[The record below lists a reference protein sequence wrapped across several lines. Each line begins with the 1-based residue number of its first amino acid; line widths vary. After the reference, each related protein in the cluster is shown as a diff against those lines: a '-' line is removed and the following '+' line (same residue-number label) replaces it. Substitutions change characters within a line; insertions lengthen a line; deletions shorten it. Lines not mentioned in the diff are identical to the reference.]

1 MRIKE
6 GWTLTEVDGEY
17 VAVPVSEPAKG
28 FMGVVKMNITGRD
41 IWNGLADGL
50 SEDTIASILVDKYDG
65 VDKEKA
71 LENVRKV
78 SDQLRQ
84 EGLLVD

>member
-6 GWTLTEVDGEY
+6 GWVLTEVDGEY

-28 FMGVVKMNITGRD
+28 FMGVVKMNFTGQD

-65 VDKEKA
+65 VDKERA
-71 LENVRKV
+71 LANVQKV
-78 SDQLRQ
+78 TEQLRQ
-84 EGLLVD
+84 AGLLVD